1 MWFDCHGL
9 QLFHRTREPQKRPC
23 SSGSTAGESTTGFK
37 KKAGG
42 EGEEEWEESK
52 AESKAASA
60 RAEFEQRA
68 SVQQEALQAHIRAF
82 RGKALA
88 QIS

>member
-1 MWFDCHGL
+1 MISQVHFEEGRASRL
-9 QLFHRTREPQKRPC
+9 
-23 SSGSTAGESTTGFK
+23 A
-37 KKAGG
+37 
-42 EGEEEWEESK
+42 GEEEWEESK

-68 SVQQEALQAHIRAF
+68 SVQEKALQAHIQAF

-88 QIS
+88 QMS

>member
-1 MWFDCHGL
+1 MRL
-9 QLFHRTREPQKRPC
+9 LFACVCTLFGIGAANVATDDEPYHQIQVHFEEGR
-23 SSGSTAGESTTGFK
+23 ADRL
-37 KKAGG
+37 A
-42 EGEEEWEESK
+42 GEEEWEERK

-68 SVQQEALQAHIRAF
+68 SAQEEALQAHIRAF

-88 QIS
+88 KMS

>member
-1 MWFDCHGL
+1 MRL
-9 QLFHRTREPQKRPC
+9 LFVCMCALFGSGAANAAIENEPYHQIQVHFEEGRADKL
-23 SSGSTAGESTTGFK
+23 A
-37 KKAGG
+37 
-42 EGEEEWEESK
+42 GEEEWEESQ

-68 SVQQEALQAHIRAF
+68 SVQEEALQAHIRAF
-82 RGKALA
+82 RGKALV